1 MKLRGAIVLLLL
13 SAWAA
18 PAFSQG
24 CAMCY
29 STAAAATKD
38 GQRAISKAVLVLVL
52 PPAGFMTV
60 GVALAFYYGKKRDL
74 ENG

>member
-1 MKLRGAIVLLLL
+1 MKLRAAIVLLLL

-38 GQRAISKAVLVLVL
+38 GQRAISKAVLVLAL